1 MYVILFMTRVTAF
14 LLFSPSLLLPIQ
26 SLLIK
31 CLTRPNT
38 VKMPKR
44 KRDYDEDLAHILA
57 EAGATDRATDRDFEI
72 QISQYKAQFDLTL
85 KNLASALK
93 LARGFERQKLGRRQ
107 KQSTNQPHVL
117 LKLRGEVIVL
127 KQLDLDMKAKNHLLK
142 TLLKAKRIRESAV
155 FLKLYGPQPKIE
167 HVKQGPE
174 ADVQA
179 RLFQSNP
186 AKEAMSGFMDR
197 IYNILGIDRSSKET
211 QMSKAAPSQSNGQKA
226 QGDRLETPTGHDNTD
241 ADEAN
246 DSKFDHADD
255 DSALDAYQHHLA
267 SSDEGEDS
275 DLEDDLASSD
285 VSDPPTPPPT
295 RRKAPPPTGAS
306 SFLPTLG
313 ATGYYSGS
321 ESASDIDGNDAGVQ
335 GAKPRKNR
343 RGQTARR
350 QIAEKKYGREAK
362 HVQNGGQ
369 RSGGSRNPGWDAQR
383 GAVDPDGHRGGRSGR
398 GRAAG
403 RGGHGN
409 VEDGRS
415 QSKPEEKPVAKT
427 ATGTSHPSWQAAKQR
442 KQQINP
448 GAAFTGTKISFD

>member
-1 MYVILFMTRVTAF
+1 
-14 LLFSPSLLLPIQ
+14 
-26 SLLIK
+26 
-31 CLTRPNT
+31 
-38 VKMPKR
+38 MPKR

-107 KQSTNQPHVL
+107 KQSTSQPHVL
-117 LKLRGEVIVL
+117 LKLREEVIVL

-142 TLLKAKRIRESAV
+142 TLLKAKRIRESPV
-155 FLKLYGPQPKIE
+155 FVKLYGQKPKIE
-167 HVKQGPE
+167 RVKQGPE

-197 IYNILGIDRSSKET
+197 VYRLLDIERSAKANQTTKAANVPSKSDSSRPRKSESDRAGTVSDHDNHNGVGATVQRSDQPDDGLVPEAYQDRLASTDEDEDSEVVDNSSGVSDSSDAT
-211 QMSKAAPSQSNGQKA
+211 TPPPRRRKAAPS
-226 QGDRLETPTGHDNTD
+226 
-241 ADEAN
+241 
-246 DSKFDHADD
+246 
-255 DSALDAYQHHLA
+255 
-267 SSDEGEDS
+267 
-275 DLEDDLASSD
+275 
-285 VSDPPTPPPT
+285 
-295 RRKAPPPTGAS
+295 TGAS

-321 ESASDIDGNDAGVQ
+321 ESASDIDSNDAGAQ

-362 HVQNGGQ
+362 HVQNGNQ
-369 RSGGSRNPGWDAQR
+369 RSGSSRNSGWDAQR
-383 GAVDPDGHRGGRSGR
+383 GAVDSAGSRGGRSGR
-398 GRAAG
+398 GRGEG
-403 RGGHGN
+403 RGEKGN
-409 VEDGRS
+409 VVDGRI

-442 KQQINP
+442 KQQIKP